1 MTFSDGTPFAD
12 AATQTWLDEESR
24 RVGAGGG
31 GSAASAVASAEDEEI
46 AKRFADAQK
55 LVSGGQVADGLA
67 SALALAE
74 RAADARLR
82 FRARLAVGKMAL
94 DASKHDLARGMLEHL
109 VVDVE
114 RHGLETWEP
123 ATCATLY
130 TYLLVA
136 AREVSRAKG
145 GSPDLVA
152 REQYLFDKLC
162 RLDPASAIK
171 LST

>member
-1 MTFSDGTPFAD
+1 M
-12 AATQTWLDEESR
+12 
-24 RVGAGGG
+24 
-31 GSAASAVASAEDEEI
+31 
-46 AKRFADAQK
+46 
-55 LVSGGQVADGLA
+55 
-67 SALALAE
+67 
-74 RAADARLR
+74 R

-94 DASKHDLARGMLEHL
+94 DAAKHELARGMLEHL

-130 TYLLVA
+130 SYLLVA
-136 AREVSRAKG
+136 SREVSRARG
-145 GSPDLVA
+145 GSPDLVV